1 MFRAEEIVNIIYT
14 QYFKTVKRKGNQ
26 DPKFLDRVNGAF
38 ICLVATAIRHSLKA
52 WRTGDLDN
60 DKGPEFKYEIAY
72 CKLMEPSVE
81 GKG

>member
-1 MFRAEEIVNIIYT
+1 MFRVEEIVNSIYAH
-14 QYFKTVKRKGNQ
+14 YFKTIKRKGNQ
-26 DPKFLDRVNGAF
+26 DHKFLDRVNGAF

-52 WRTGDLDN
+52 LKTGALN
-60 DKGPEFKYEIAY
+60 DKGPEFKYKTAY